1 MKAAITDGKEQI
13 WLDEAP
19 VPEPGQYQCLCKIL
33 ACATCTG
40 TDQKHIENKLPW
52 KQDYPGILGHESVG
66 RVMKIGDKVKNIKK
80 GDIFLHPT
88 AVYPGEKLGDYYS
101 LWGGFAEYG
110 LITDTKTFYEDNPE
124 GILNNHTKF
133 QQKIPEDIS
142 ISPAD
147 ATMLIT
153 LKETAGFAMS
163 LKITMNTSLTILGA
177 GSVAMSMCFFAKLI
191 GAFPI
196 IVVARRDEPLNR
208 MKKFGANF
216 TVNNKRENMVKKV
229 KEITGGKGVD
239 YVIDTAGDEKLLI
252 ESLNLLAENG
262 KIAPYATFAT
272 NNPTQNLD
280 QSKITQGVTGEVQAH
295 NYMLDLVKIDLL
307 KLENFYSHRMSFDK
321 IAEGFELLKNK
332 KAFKIVF
339 EMGD

>member
-1 MKAAITDGKEQI
+1 V
-13 WLDEAP
+13 P
-19 VPEPGQYQCLCKIL
+19 VPEPGPYQSLCKIL

-40 TDQKHIENKLPW
+40 TDRKHIENKLPW
-52 KQDYPGILGHESVG
+52 KQNYPGILGHESVG
-66 RVMKIGDKVKNIKK
+66 RVMETGNKVRNIKE
-80 GDIFLHPT
+80 GNIFLRPT
-88 AVYPGEKLGDYYS
+88 AVYQGEKLGNYYS

-110 LITDTKTFYEDNPE
+110 LITDTKTFYKDNPE
-124 GILNNHTKF
+124 GILNNYTQF

-163 LKITMNTSLTILGA
+163 LKITLNTSLVILGA

-196 IVVARRDEPLNR
+196 IVIARRDEPLNR

-216 TVNNKRENMVKKV
+216 TVNNKKEDMVKKV
-229 KEITGGKGVD
+229 KEFTGDKGAD
-239 YVIDTAGDEKLLI
+239 YVIDTAGNEKLLT

-262 KIAPYATFAT
+262 KTAPYATFAT
-272 NNPTQNLD
+272 SNPTQNLD
-280 QSKITQGVTGEVQAH
+280 QSKVIQGVTGEAQAH
-295 NYMLDLVKIDLL
+295 NYMLDLVKMNLL
-307 KLENFYSHRMSFDK
+307 NLEDFYSQRMPFDK
-321 IAEGFELLKNK
+321 IVEGFELLKNK